1 MSWIILHK
9 KRIFDP
15 PKKLDALK
23 NTSDATTKWI
33 QILIKIYAVKNFLT
47 NTQMLYNLFV
57 ISCNDYDK
65 DAIIASVD
73 FETISSHCSHELMSQ
88 IFATTCDSC
97 KEFASSISKELPAL
111 KSTFDTNMVYL
122 EKYI

>member
-1 MSWIILHK
+1 M
-9 KRIFDP
+9 
-15 PKKLDALK
+15 
-23 NTSDATTKWI
+23 
-33 QILIKIYAVKNFLT
+33 
-47 NTQMLYNLFV
+47 FV

-122 EKYI
+122 KKYIWHQYGVSFLWEPWTVRSKLCKANELNLHLS